1 VAKTRQITKLACYR
15 RQFLDQTPALF
26 PLKTFKSMNQ
36 YKMQILQLVFHTVLL
51 VREPTIEILDFGVN
65 EKAFSVSFV
74 AEYDIQ
80 G

>member
-1 VAKTRQITKLACYR
+1 
-15 RQFLDQTPALF
+15 
-26 PLKTFKSMNQ
+26 MNQ

-80 G
+80 GWNRRPLVTTMSLAIGRIHL